1 MAVAISTGSSSALS
15 LGESFPAVVNEL
27 IDPYP
32 ITKLLYPHIFIDAV
46 TAGNGPNLLPSGNL
60 ALVQIDMTVTQMTR
74 IIVTQVSLTQDF
86 GMRFWLSVKPLGS
99 SIISTWPR
107 ELAVS
112 RMTPEALF
120 IYTFGQTPDSGSLA
134 QIAPGLYYLNI
145 LNLTNCPSVFMFS
158 KTDLA

>member
-1 MAVAISTGSSSALS
+1 MAVAISAGSSLALS
-15 LGESFPAVVNEL
+15 LGESFPAVDEL
-27 IDPYP
+27 IDS
-32 ITKLLYPHIFIDAV
+32 TTRFLYPHILIDTV
-46 TAGNGPNLLPSGNL
+46 TAGNGPNLLPSGTL
-60 ALVQIDMTVTQMTR
+60 ALVPLDMTLTQMTR

-86 GMRFWLSVKPLGS
+86 GMRFWPSAKPCGP

-120 IYTFGQTPDSGSLA
+120 IYAIGQTPGSGSLA
-134 QIAPGLYYLNI
+134 QVAPGLYYLNI